1 MTMTKDEQ
9 ERLEYHIE
17 NTKAAREWYRN
28 RRREGIHTPED
39 YQKVLQCAKLA
50 QYARHRLIE
59 GKRHAKSAAFH
70 LPTPSN
76 TSSDNR

>member
-1 MTMTKDEQ
+1 
-9 ERLEYHIE
+9 
-17 NTKAAREWYRN
+17 
-28 RRREGIHTPED
+28 
-39 YQKVLQCAKLA
+39 LQCAKLA